1 MERTKCYLK
10 MYSGIAIVTGLLTFA
25 TNAPA
30 ADFEPISHVSA
41 DANIRLTVLGR
52 YWGGWFSRSTP
63 PAPAYDRKSQRL
75 FVGSDDRH
83 TLEILDISDPSEPA
97 LFKAVDLSLWG
108 SEPNRLAQSHGI
120 VAVVVTDDT
129 KPDSSVLFFNAD
141 GDMVAEPVAIEG
153 GREIAFSPNGKK
165 LIVTIE
171 SVLEDPYSEL
181 DSGIA
186 VLDLKSTNWGV
197 CRNKPSKCHLDVNVE
212 IASFNIF
219 NDQRDELVERGVR
232 LPFASLP
239 YTGIT
244 VSRDLQPAAVTIGDN
259 SRTAWISLV
268 ANNAIVEVDL
278 NTAEITNIYGLGSK
292 DNSVAGN
299 GIDASDKDGMINIR
313 TWPLRSFYAPDGIRV
328 VGGGSNAYLVTANEG
343 DPRDPEV
350 ERGRNL
356 VLDPVQFPDAATLQE
371 DSNLGRLKISIVDGD
386 TDGDGD
392 LDELFTFGS
401 RSFSTWSTSG
411 QLLFDSGDDFEQI
424 TAQVLP
430 DFFNAAEDEN
440 EFDKR
445 SDDRGP
451 EPEGLA
457 VGKLY
462 GQHYAFVTFERIG
475 GVIVYDITDPQA
487 PRFQQYINNRNF
499 GVEPK
504 DVCGS
509 KGNLG
514 LPTCP
519 LAGDLEPEGILFI
532 PREESPIDAPLLAVT
547 YELSDSTSLFRIDRT
562 D

>member
-1 MERTKCYLK
+1 
-10 MYSGIAIVTGLLTFA
+10 MYSGIAVVAGLLALA

-129 KPDSSVLFFNAD
+129 MPDSSVLFFNAD

-186 VLDLKSTNWGV
+186 VLDLKSTNWGA

-268 ANNAIVEVDL
+268 ANNAIV
-278 NTAEITNIYGLGSK
+278 
-292 DNSVAGN
+292 
-299 GIDASDKDGMINIR
+299 
-313 TWPLRSFYAPDGIRV
+313 
-328 VGGGSNAYLVTANEG
+328 
-343 DPRDPEV
+343 
-350 ERGRNL
+350 
-356 VLDPVQFPDAATLQE
+356 
-371 DSNLGRLKISIVDGD
+371 DS
-386 TDGDGD
+386 
-392 LDELFTFGS
+392 
-401 RSFSTWSTSG
+401 
-411 QLLFDSGDDFEQI
+411 
-424 TAQVLP
+424 
-430 DFFNAAEDEN
+430 
-440 EFDKR
+440 
-445 SDDRGP
+445 
-451 EPEGLA
+451 
-457 VGKLY
+457 
-462 GQHYAFVTFERIG
+462 
-475 GVIVYDITDPQA
+475 
-487 PRFQQYINNRNF
+487 
-499 GVEPK
+499 
-504 DVCGS
+504 
-509 KGNLG
+509 
-514 LPTCP
+514 
-519 LAGDLEPEGILFI
+519 
-532 PREESPIDAPLLAVT
+532 
-547 YELSDSTSLFRIDRT
+547 
-562 D
+562 